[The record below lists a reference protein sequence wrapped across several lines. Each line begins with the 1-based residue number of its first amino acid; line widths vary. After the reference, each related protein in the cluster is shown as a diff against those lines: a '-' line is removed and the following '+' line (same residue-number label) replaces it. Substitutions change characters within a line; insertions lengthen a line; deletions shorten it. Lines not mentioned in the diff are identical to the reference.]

1 MIKFLAIVLTVLCVF
16 ASSLAHAQTTG
27 TLKGKI
33 ENEKGKPIAGA
44 EVRVMRSRDRSIKE
58 TRTDEAGNFS
68 FELEADDYTVS
79 FDAEGFQGGNLV
91 AMQQVEAGKETTL
104 KTIRLQKARRT
115 SLIRGAVFDAGGLS
129 LAGVRVR
136 LVRVPNE
143 EEAKDKKKI
152 ESFSRD
158 YITNSRGE
166 FAFRV
171 PPSRARYQLT
181 AALGGYKSET
191 KTVDVNEDEAVPL
204 AFNLEPL
211 KK

>member
-1 MIKFLAIVLTVLCVF
+1 
-16 ASSLAHAQTTG
+16 
-27 TLKGKI
+27 
-33 ENEKGKPIAGA
+33 
-44 EVRVMRSRDRSIKE
+44 
-58 TRTDEAGNFS
+58 
-68 FELEADDYTVS
+68 
-79 FDAEGFQGGNLV
+79 
-91 AMQQVEAGKETTL
+91 
-104 KTIRLQKARRT
+104 
-115 SLIRGAVFDAGGLS
+115 
-129 LAGVRVR
+129 VRVR

-181 AALGGYKSET
+181 ATLGGYKSET
-191 KTVDVNEDEAVPL
+191 KTVEVNEDEAVPL
-204 AFNLEPL
+204 AFNLEPV

>member
-1 MIKFLAIVLTVLCVF
+1 MKMFFAAVLTILCAFATAGVL
-16 ASSLAHAQTTG
+16 AQTTG
-27 TLKGKI
+27 TLKGRI
-33 ENEKGKPIAGA
+33 ENEKGKPLAGA
-44 EVRVMRSRDRSIKE
+44 DVRVMRSRDRSVKE

-91 AMQQVEAGKETTL
+91 AMQQVEAGKQTVI
-104 KTIRLQKARRT
+104 KTIRLQKARRS
-115 SLIRGAVFDAGGLS
+115 SLIRGAVFDAAGLS

-136 LVRVPNE
+136 LIRVPDE
-143 EEAKDKKKI
+143 EEAKEKKKI

-171 PPSRARYQLT
+171 PAARARYQLT
-181 AALGGYKSET
+181 ATLGGYKSET
-191 KTVDVNEDEAVPL
+191 KSVDVNEDEAVPL
-204 AFNLEPL
+204 AFNLEPV